1 VDSLSNGG
9 YQVDLAVDGDDGLR
23 RSRPNGYAVM
33 TIDRMLPRLDG
44 LIVLRRL
51 REDGIV
57 GPALTLSALG
67 GTDDRV
73 QGLRAGYD
81 DYVIKPFLARVDA
94 LTRRSEAVVKET
106 VLRVGDLVSCMAS
119 RSGREIE
126 LLPRRFYLLE
136 YPVRNDSGAF
146 FIQPAAARHR

>member
-23 RSRPNGYAVM
+23 RSRSNEYAVM

-73 QGLRAGYD
+73 QGLRAW
-81 DYVIKPFLARVDA
+81 L
-94 LTRRSEAVVKET
+94 RRLRHKAV
-106 VLRVGDLVSCMAS
+106 
-119 RSGREIE
+119 SG
-126 LLPRRFYLLE
+126 PRRRPNPPQRGGSQGNGAPGRRPRIVHGEPFR
-136 YPVRNDSGAF
+136 PRNR
-146 FIQPAAARHR
+146 AAAAPILSSRISGPQ

>member
-1 VDSLSNGG
+1 LNHIS
-9 YQVDLAVDGDDGLR
+9 LAVDGDDGLR
-23 RSRPNGYAVM
+23 RSHSDEYAVM

-73 QGLRAGYD
+73 QGLRVGYD
-81 DYVIKPFLARVDA
+81 DYVIKPFAFAKLQARLDA
-94 LTRRSEAVVKET
+94 LARRSEE
-106 VLRVGDLVSCMAS
+106 
-119 RSGREIE
+119 
-126 LLPRRFYLLE
+126 
-136 YPVRNDSGAF
+136 
-146 FIQPAAARHR
+146 